1 MTNIDRVLNVI
12 ENKDNISEE
21 IENLL
26 WIFKIISDLILII
39 SNVYSYFNIYDKNL
53 FISKSEKFYLF
64 F

>member
-1 MTNIDRVLNVI
+1 MLLSIKKLYYSYLFSFIFD
-12 ENKDNISEE
+12 

-26 WIFKIISDLILII
+26 SILKIISDLILII
-39 SNVYSYFNIYDKNL
+39 SNTNNYSNIFYKKL